1 MVIMCRIKGL
11 VVHNMLVDNGSPI
24 EIIFSRTFRQMQE
37 VKDILQE
44 ATNQLLIL
52 AKTDHPLARFKC

>member
-11 VVHNMLVDNGSPI
+11 VVHNMLVDNGSAV

-44 ATNQLLIL
+44 ATNPLLIL
-52 AKTDHPLARFKC
+52 AETDHPLARFKC